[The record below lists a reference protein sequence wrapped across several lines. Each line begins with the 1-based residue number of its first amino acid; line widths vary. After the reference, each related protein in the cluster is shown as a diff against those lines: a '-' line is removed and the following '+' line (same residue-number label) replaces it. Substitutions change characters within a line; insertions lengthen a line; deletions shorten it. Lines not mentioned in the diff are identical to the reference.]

1 MRNMADYIYVD
12 DYLKR
17 GKLAISYRTFNRL
30 AAEAIGRLPGINVTK
45 KSKTLSL
52 ASLFRLNTPIKT
64 TIHKGIVHVS
74 IAVDVVKGT
83 NIQNVSRLIQDEINN
98 VFMISTEQI
107 PFDVQVRVVSI
118 I

>member
-1 MRNMADYIYVD
+1 MADYIYIN

-30 AAEAIGRLPGINVTK
+30 AAEAIGRIPGINISK
-45 KSKTLSL
+45 KNKGY
-52 ASLFRLNTPIKT
+52 SLFRLNTPVNT
-64 TIHKGIVHVS
+64 TIRGGIVHVS

-83 NIQNVSRLIQDEINN
+83 NIQEVSRLIQDEINN

>member
-1 MRNMADYIYVD
+1 MADYIYID

-30 AAEAIGRLPGINVTK
+30 AAEAIERLPGINVTSK
-45 KSKTLSL
+45 KTKGLPAL

-64 TIHKGIVHVS
+64 TIRKGIVHISVS
-74 IAVDVVKGT
+74 VDVVKGS

-98 VFMISTEQI
+98 IFMISSEQI